1 MNKENVPLQRLML
14 VRYISDHFLKTFFL
28 YFNVAFLI
36 TFGTGLAISHLPGHG
51 EVAGGAL
58 ALADE
63 AHDVSLRLVLVE
75 RRVGDHGSAW
85 NTKNISR
92 LHFQPVLVWP
102 WEFIGL

>member
-63 AHDVSLRLVLVE
+63 AHDVALGLVLVK
-75 RRVGDHGSAW
+75 RRVGDHSSAW
-85 NTKNISR
+85 NTKTYQDYISSQF
-92 LHFQPVLVWP
+92 LC
-102 WEFIGL
+102 GLGNL